1 MTLNELEKLRDV
13 SGIEG
18 RFETGHVNLS
28 VFRFD
33 DEMIVTPI
41 LALKSRARF
50 SDGCGSF

>member
-1 MTLNELEKLRDV
+1 MTLSELQRLRDV
-13 SGIEG
+13 GDIEG

-41 LALKSRARF
+41 LARRSAMTRR
-50 SDGCGSF
+50 